1 MVGRRREGH
10 RAFNKDGVQVGR
22 ANSHQANSGI
32 VGLDG
37 VQRVA
42 EEGAPRVDAEHGA
55 QMDWRW
61 RFGGHLGGAPVVQ
74 ENPRKHVGRR
84 DVCTKEWSREQRAGK
99 WRSEVQCGPLSTQ
112 ATRAGSCAPARAL
125 P

>member
-10 RAFNKDGVQVGR
+10 RAFDKDGMQVGGV
-22 ANSHQANSGI
+22 NSHQANSGI

-42 EEGAPRVDAEHGA
+42 EEGAPRVDAERGT

-74 ENPRKHVGRR
+74 ETPQEARGQKRR
-84 DVCTKEWSREQRAGK
+84 LHKGVEQ
-99 WRSEVQCGPLSTQ
+99 
-112 ATRAGSCAPARAL
+112 
-125 P
+125 